1 MDLETSAPAEPVI
14 QAHALRFTGDGGV
27 YMGVW
32 LVNLLLM
39 IVTLG
44 LYTPFARR
52 RTIKYFYGHTTVAG
66 SPLEFTGG
74 IRRMF
79 MGFILFAGLYAAYYI
94 ASSTKQDVAAGLL
107 VFGWLLLTPWL
118 WTSATRFRLAST
130 RWRGIHFHYNGRAS
144 EAYKACWPY
153 RGVLVI
159 AAAVGY

>member
-94 ASSTKQDVAAGLL
+94 ASSTKQKMTTSESVVRALRS
-107 VFGWLLLTPWL
+107 GWSKQGK
-118 WTSATRFRLAST
+118 SALASDGT
-130 RWRGIHFHYNGRAS
+130 S
-144 EAYKACWPY
+144 SVY
-153 RGVLVI
+153 R
-159 AAAVGY
+159 